1 MELTPTKPIVVG
13 IDGSPFSRAA
23 LRWAL
28 QEGAQ
33 RDCPVHAITVAH
45 VAPVMAAGRPN
56 PVGLGTSLPG
66 VPDQK
71 YLLRL
76 EQTVKDVLGDQDDP
90 RLTAELFQGSPP
102 ESLCAASNDAQL
114 LVLGSHGHGRL
125 FEAVLGSVSQYC
137 VRHASCPVVIIPGLM
152 VQPATEEERQDALG
166 QPESLSY
173 GLGPLL

>member
-13 IDGSPFSRAA
+13 IDGSPYSRAA
-23 LRWAL
+23 LEWAL

-56 PVGLGTSLPG
+56 SVGLGTSLPG
-66 VPDQK
+66 VPNQK

-76 EQTVKDVLGDQDDP
+76 EQTVKEVLGDQNDP

-102 ESLCAASNDAQL
+102 ESLCAASNDAHL

-125 FEAVLGSVSQYC
+125 FDAVLGSVSQYC
-137 VRHASCPVVIIPGLM
+137 VRHASCPVVIIPALL
-152 VQPATEEERQDALG
+152 VQPATEEERQDAPG
-166 QPESLSY
+166 QPEPLSY